1 MTMRALQSGMGVP
14 LSSCRHFT
22 VLGNSLHVYTYQ
34 NGPLLIY
41 PLVSRKRVMAHRWDI
56 RVDTCWLTGFRD
68 QTNSGAIV
76 QAHIKDKILCS
87 EAEIGDPNN
96 RFLTC
101 SHLHSMFDQ
110 RLFWIDPDTGEVKSN
125 YYNERGLA
133 QIGLPPGTKL
143 PAQTMT
149 PERRW
154 YLKQRLNGYEE
165 FQTAAHLAMVAK
177 REAEQAEGQAENHP
191 PG

>member
-1 MTMRALQSGMGVP
+1 
-14 LSSCRHFT
+14 
-22 VLGNSLHVYTYQ
+22 
-34 NGPLLIY
+34 
-41 PLVSRKRVMAHRWDI
+41 MAHRWDI
-56 RVDTCWLTGFRD
+56 RVDTCWLTGFQD
-68 QTNSGAIV
+68 STNSGAV
-76 QAHIKDKILCS
+76 VAAHIKDKVLCS
-87 EAEIGDPNN
+87 EAEIGDKYNTIKI
-96 RFLTC
+96 L
-101 SHLHSMFDQ
+101 SHYHSMMDQ

-165 FQTAAHLAMVAK
+165 FQTAQHLAMVAK